1 MEKLNN
7 KLVILS
13 GVPGSG
19 KSYFSAQLKKAKK
32 AHVYIVSSDALRDL
46 ILGNQQDLSHDRI
59 MWKMYYKLAY
69 VYSIDPE
76 AIVVLDA
83 THTTSFYRIEATKFL
98 KPMFGEIDLVSFNL
112 PKDMVLYQNINREF
126 PIPEDALLGLIDK
139 FEAPDEK
146 DKEYFDKIFVITSH
160 DIDEVINAL

>member
-1 MEKLNN
+1 MN

-19 KSYFSAQLKKAKK
+19 KSYFSSSLKKAKGK
-32 AHVYIVSSDALRDL
+32 HVYIVSSDALRAD
-46 ILGNQQDLSHDRI
+46 ILGDQQDLSSDRL

-83 THTTSFYRIEATKFL
+83 THSSSFYRIEATKHL
-98 KPMFGEIDLVSFNL
+98 KPLFKEIDLVSFNL
-112 PKDMVLYQNINREF
+112 PRETVIYQNKNREF
-126 PIPEDALLGLIDK
+126 PIPEDVLLTLLDR

-146 DKEYFDKIFVITSH
+146 DKEYFSKIYIIDSH
-160 DIDEVINAL
+160 EIDSVINDL